1 MGQPSPRAAIADEAP
16 VTAAYQH
23 GELLLFDDLG
33 SFSQAVQVEA
43 GRTFNFASVIEVSTD
58 FLEVSDQHLIL
69 NVKSANGEDPNNLL
83 FVVERRAFLFSKKL
97 PLPAA
102 LEPFKGV
109 LNKEFGPSTVLAF
122 LTLQM
127 VLGSYRAKLEALIA
141 PMRKLDEDFDYQS
154 YRTVVA
160 EFERLDDRLEEFHE
174 LLLKLE
180 ERGVK
185 QVETEHISFDYSVL
199 IAESVSLEGRC
210 RRRLTMVRDLARD
223 HELRASAHL
232 NQRIERLSD
241 VMKRLTAI
249 TVILM
254 IPTLI
259 ASHFGMNFAY
269 MPELEVRWVYPA
281 VVGFQI
287 FVMGL
292 GAIVF
297 KKIGWL

>member
-1 MGQPSPRAAIADEAP
+1 MGQPSPRAAIAGEVP
-16 VTAAYQH
+16 ITAAYRH
-23 GELLLFDDLG
+23 GEILLFDDLS
-33 SFSQAVQVEA
+33 SFSQAVRVEA
-43 GRTFNFASVIEVSTD
+43 GRAFNFASVTEVSTD

-83 FVVERRAFLFSKKL
+83 FVVERRALLFSKKL

-102 LEPFKGV
+102 LEPFKSV
-109 LNKEFGPSTVLAF
+109 LDKEFGPSTVLAF

-127 VLGSYRAKLEALIA
+127 VLASYRAKLEALIA
-141 PMRKLDEDFDYQS
+141 PIKKLDEDFDYQS

-185 QVETEHISFDYSVL
+185 QVETEQISFDYSVL

-210 RRRLTMVRDLARD
+210 RRRLTMVRDMARD
-223 HELRASAHL
+223 HELRASVQL
-232 NQRIERLSD
+232 NKRIERLSD
-241 VMKRLTAI
+241 VVRRLTAI

-254 IPTLI
+254 MPTMI

-269 MPELEVRWVYPA
+269 MPELKVHWAYPA
-281 VVGFQI
+281 VIGFEI

-297 KKIGWL
+297 KKTGWL